1 MEFTTYYGMDY
12 NPFTKEISSN
22 SLFES
27 NDYLQMKNRINFL
40 IENRG
45 IGLFMGD
52 PGMGKTSSLRS
63 VIYSL
68 DKSRYKIIYI
78 CMTTITPLDFYKTL
92 NDALGLEDNS
102 RKAVLFKQIQEEI
115 AKLYKD
121 HINVI
126 IVIDEVQFLSK
137 KVLQEFT
144 MLMNFAFD
152 SEDYCTLI
160 LVGQPIIEKTLRAK
174 ALEPF
179 RQRINIHY
187 TLTGF
192 TVDEVKKYVEDRLEL
207 VHCSKEIFTP
217 ESYHT
222 LHSLMQGSTRV
233 LNAIITKSLIIGMNH
248 ECRPINTD
256 VIMEANEE
264 ARV

>member
-22 SLFES
+22 NLFES

-126 IVIDEVQFLSK
+126 IVIDELCLASHNSSYGDK
-137 KVLQEFT
+137 
-144 MLMNFAFD
+144 
-152 SEDYCTLI
+152 I
-160 LVGQPIIEKTLRAK
+160 LWEV
-174 ALEPF
+174 PF
-179 RQRINIHY
+179 NCDH
-187 TLTGF
+187 
-192 TVDEVKKYVEDRLEL
+192 EVV
-207 VHCSKEIFTP
+207 FF
-217 ESYHT
+217 
-222 LHSLMQGSTRV
+222 
-233 LNAIITKSLIIGMNH
+233 
-248 ECRPINTD
+248 
-256 VIMEANEE
+256 
-264 ARV
+264 